1 MSSIGYRRDID
12 GLRALAVLPVVLAHA
27 GLPGFSGGFVGVDI
41 FFVISGYLITS
52 ILVKEIGEYR
62 FSLANFYERRAR
74 RILPALFFVLATSIV
89 AGWFVLPP
97 DPFKELGQSALATLL
112 FASNFWFWQSTED
125 YFGSGADW
133 QLLLHTWSLSVEEQ
147 FYLFFPLLLCL
158 LASRS
163 RRSKLLVVAGLSI
176 LSLVYSVWATKAQ
189 PFANYFLTPSR
200 VWELGL
206 GALLALGAIPQVRKA
221 WLLELVAAA
230 GIAMILYSVFVYDS
244 STPFPGIAALLPC
257 IGAAVLIWTGGN
269 RETIIAR
276 LLRLR
281 IIVAIGLISYSL
293 YLWHWPVLV
302 LLRLLN
308 GSAELPLAMALVA
321 IALSFILAWFSWRF
335 VEAPFRR
342 ASERGLSRRGL
353 ALSLGAVG
361 TLIMSVS
368 LVINVKKGVPS
379 RLPEPVYAAYESAR
393 SRTPEERRCMK
404 LAPSEG
410 LCEVGAPDDDS
421 QVDYLLWGD
430 SHAGAFIPGFEHWL
444 EAEGYS
450 GIVAAKSACAPL
462 LDVIRLEMGA
472 SHGCDRFN
480 EDVMGMLERRS
491 DLGTVV
497 LVARW
502 ALLAEGTRSPGE
514 GGLSAVLGLA
524 GDKDGP
530 QINGA
535 QSSRNYELFDYG
547 LRQTIAR
554 IRASGRSVV
563 IIEGIPEISF
573 SVPLAIASAEFIG
586 ARVQAAPTLEQVVE
600 RNSRVRATLEAL
612 SEEFE
617 IQRGSLVSELCPSE
631 CQIQMEGRSLYRDDN
646 HLSTFGSEI
655 LVPGLM
661 NRLLMANSN
670 IRPGG

>member
-52 ILVKEIGEYR
+52 ILVKEIGEHR

-133 QLLLHTWSLSVEEQ
+133 QPLLHTWSLSVEEQ

-206 GALLALGAIPQVRKA
+206 GALLALGVFPQVRKA

-230 GIAMILYSVFVYDS
+230 GITMILYSVFVYDS

-321 IALSFILAWFSWRF
+321 IALSLILAWFSWRF

-342 ASERGLSRRGL
+342 ASERGFSRRNL
-353 ALSLGAVG
+353 ALTLGIVG

-379 RLPEPVYAAYESAR
+379 RLPEPIYAAYESAKK
-393 SRTPEERRCMK
+393 RTSKERRCMK

-410 LCEVGAPDDDS
+410 LCELGKLEDEPTAN
-421 QVDYLLWGD
+421 YLLWGD
-430 SHAGAFIPGFEHWL
+430 SHAGAFIPGFERWL
-444 EAEGYS
+444 EAVGQS

-462 LDVIRLEMGA
+462 LGVVRLEMGA

-480 EDVMGMLERRS
+480 NEVIEILERRK
-491 DLGTVV
+491 DIETVV

-502 ALLAEGTRSPGE
+502 ALLVEGNRPLGE
-514 GGLSAVLGLA
+514 GGSPAVLGIA
-524 GDKDGP
+524 K
-530 QINGA
+530 GA
-535 QSSRNYELFDYG
+535 VDSPKSSDPSRRNFDLVSYG
-547 LRQTIAR
+547 LRETVAR
-554 IRASGRSVV
+554 IRETGRKVV
-563 IIEGIPEISF
+563 IVEGVPEIPF

-586 ARVQAAPTLEQVVE
+586 AKVQSAPTLKEVEE
-600 RNSRVRATLEAL
+600 RNRRAGIIFEVL
-612 SEEFE
+612 SQEFE
-617 IQRGSLVSELCPSE
+617 IQRGSLVSQLCPAE
-631 CQIQMEGRSLYRDDN
+631 CQIQLKGKSLYRDGD
-646 HLSTFGSEI
+646 HLSTFGSEK
-655 LVPGLM
+655 LVPELM
-661 NRLLMANSN
+661 NRILLANSAME
-670 IRPGG
+670 